1 MRFEAGVGRRTD
13 LVGFSH
19 LNPQLQEK
27 VIRMER
33 GRHDWDRGKPRYA
46 KAVRRRAA
54 PSTAPRGRTRS
65 RAPP

>member
-46 KAVRRRAA
+46 KGRPAARGAVN
-54 PSTAPRGRTRS
+54 RS
-65 RAPP
+65 ARPYTK